1 MGYEKS
7 WSILVHIIANNA
19 YMEGTTAIVEQC
31 VHLLNRVKQSR
42 VIRHVNNVETQE
54 PRVIRHVNNVE
65 TQEPRVHEFKEGDNE
80 RNSAGY
86 VQGRERMI
94 RLFVG
99 QLCVESADVHER
111 RPAP

>member
-7 WSILVHIIANNA
+7 WSILVHIIA
-19 YMEGTTAIVEQC
+19 
-31 VHLLNRVKQSR
+31 L
-42 VIRHVNNVETQE
+42 
-54 PRVIRHVNNVE
+54 
-65 TQEPRVHEFKEGDNE
+65 EFKEGDNE
-80 RNSAGY
+80 RNSEGY

-99 QLCVESADVHER
+99 QLCVESAYVRER